1 MPRMFTRIRPTIA
14 ALGLML
20 GAIAGT
26 TASTAHAADAPE
38 GKVVY
43 VSPHTSEEPFSSY
56 YAGFFSK
63 LVVGSMAEPPKG
75 VNGQPVEGSVL
86 FVVTVAPSGAAER
99 IDVVESSSPIVER
112 HVLSLIRKVQP
123 FAAFSPEMRSKAS
136 KVVIT
141 SHLNYV
147 RER

>member
-1 MPRMFTRIRPTIA
+1 MPRMFTRIRPFIA

-20 GAIAGT
+20 CAIAAT
-26 TASTAHAADAPE
+26 TASTANAADAPAD
-38 GKVVY
+38 KVVY

-86 FVVTVAPSGAAER
+86 FVVTVAPTGAAER
-99 IDVVESSSPIVER
+99 IDIVESSSPIVEK
-112 HVLSLIRKVQP
+112 HVLALIRKSQP
-123 FAAFSPEMRSKAS
+123 FAAFSPEIRGKAS
-136 KVVIT
+136 KLVIT